1 MLKRVLNSG
10 LIACLLSLSVSTA
23 SASSQT
29 NESVEII
36 EHTIEQGQFL
46 NRIATKYNT
55 TVAKLLELNPG
66 LEADKIRAGQKIW
79 VPAIKAAKEDAPVVE
94 KAVVEKAV
102 VEKAV
107 VEEPKTEAK
116 PVAEVAPIAEAKP
129 ATEVKSTEEPKK
141 SEELVATTELIE
153 YTVAE
158 GETFSRIVVK
168 HHTTTVRI
176 LKHNPGLE
184 PAKIR
189 PGQKIYIPTTVYKKP
204 QTQSVASDP
213 NAAYHVVE
221 SGDNLGKIAKA
232 YDTTIAKLKELNEG
246 LDPDK
251 IRIGQK
257 LRVK

>member
-1 MLKRVLNSG
+1 M
-10 LIACLLSLSVSTA
+10 
-23 SASSQT
+23 
-29 NESVEII
+29 
-36 EHTIEQGQFL
+36 
-46 NRIATKYNT
+46 
-55 TVAKLLELNPG
+55 
-66 LEADKIRAGQKIW
+66 
-79 VPAIKAAKEDAPVVE
+79 
-94 KAVVEKAV
+94 
-102 VEKAV
+102 
-107 VEEPKTEAK
+107 
-116 PVAEVAPIAEAKP
+116 
-129 ATEVKSTEEPKK
+129 
-141 SEELVATTELIE
+141 VATTELIE

-204 QTQSVASDP
+204 QAQSVASDP